1 MSGMSTLRQKG
12 IGRAGRTALVAAV
25 AAVAML
31 AAPGC
36 TRKSERL
43 LFNGAYYPTKARA
56 ADKSDRTLFT
66 VSVRRA
72 DQGLPGARE
81 AGRHGAKEYCLQ
93 NFGTSEIAW
102 SVGPDASDA
111 ALTGG
116 GKGVVLSGKCVLW

>member
-12 IGRAGRTALVAAV
+12 TGRAGRTALVAAV

-31 AAPGC
+31 AASGC
-36 TRKSERL
+36 SRKSERL
-43 LFNGAYYPTKARA
+43 LFNGNYYPVKARA
-56 ADKSDRTLFT
+56 ADKADRTLFT

-72 DQGLPGARE
+72 DQGLAGARE

-102 SVGPDASDA
+102 SVGPDAPDA

-116 GKGVVLSGKCVLW
+116 GSGVALSGKCVLW